1 MINKT
6 VVAVAVFALA
16 TSAWTLGD
24 KAEKQKTRQA
34 ALQNQAKI
42 TMDAAKKIAVEKEP
56 GDIKS
61 SELENEH
68 GRLIYSFDIKTKTAI
83 HEVNVGAKTGDVV
96 EDSVETAKDEAKEK
110 KQDEAQ
116 ARSKAKRR

>member
-1 MINKT
+1 MKKSFIAILLCT
-6 VVAVAVFALA
+6 LSVFSFAGKKVTQADL
-16 TSAWTLGD
+16 
-24 KAEKQKTRQA
+24 QK
-34 ALQNQAKI
+34 QAKI

-68 GRLIYSFDIKTKTAI
+68 GKLIYSFDIKTKTAI
-83 HEVNVGAKTGDVV
+83 HEVNVDARTGDVV
-96 EDSVETAKDEAKEK
+96 EDSIESAKDEAKEK

-116 ARSKAKRR
+116 AARRKK